1 MPSHRGRQ
9 LGMTGEAEGLT
20 GYCYCVSALCLRT
33 SRNRRAAM
41 NSVTIAERACE
52 RTVTHTD
59 RAPNLMNAVP
69 TAVAARN
76 GQKNISAPL

>member
-1 MPSHRGRQ
+1 
-9 LGMTGEAEGLT
+9 
-20 GYCYCVSALCLRT
+20 
-33 SRNRRAAM
+33 
-41 NSVTIAERACE
+41 
-52 RTVTHTD
+52 VTHTD